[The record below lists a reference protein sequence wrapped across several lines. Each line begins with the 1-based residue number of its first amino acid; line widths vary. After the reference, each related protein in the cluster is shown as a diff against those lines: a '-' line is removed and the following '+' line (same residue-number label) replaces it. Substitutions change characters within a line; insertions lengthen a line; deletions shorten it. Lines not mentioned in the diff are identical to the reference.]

1 MPEKSNVLKQVVK
14 HKGYFNFKE
23 FYNFC
28 QEWLKDEGYD
38 LAEDQ
43 YTEKITNDGKEIII
57 KWTAKKKISDYF
69 RNIIEARWHILQ
81 MKDSQ
86 VEIEGKKK
94 KINEGD
100 IKITFSADLERDY
113 EKRWE
118 DRPGWKFMR
127 GVYDR
132 YIIRTRIDEYEKR
145 LIEKA
150 AEFIE
155 QVKGFLQLEVKK

>member
-1 MPEKSNVLKQVVK
+1 MPEKSNVLKQFVK
-14 HKGYFNFKE
+14 HKGYFNFKDL
-23 FYNFC
+23 YNFC

-43 YTEKITNDGKEIII
+43 YTEKITNDGKEVIIR
-57 KWTAKKKISDYF
+57 WTAKKEISDYF
-69 RNIIEARWHILQ
+69 RNIIELRWHILH
-81 MKDSQ
+81 MKDAQ
-86 VEIEGKKK
+86 VEVDGKKK

-127 GVYDR
+127 GIYDR
-132 YIIRTRIDEYEKR
+132 YVIRTRIDEYEKR